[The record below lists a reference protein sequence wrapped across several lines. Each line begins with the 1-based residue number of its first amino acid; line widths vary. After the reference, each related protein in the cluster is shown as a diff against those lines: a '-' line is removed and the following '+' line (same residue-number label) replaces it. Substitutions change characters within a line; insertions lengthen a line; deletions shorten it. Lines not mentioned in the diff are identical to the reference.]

1 MTSSIL
7 TDTYTLANGVT
18 IPKVGFG
25 TWQIPQ
31 SQAEEAV
38 YNALTLGYRHIDT
51 ALAYQNEQGVGAGIS
66 DAGIPREQIFV
77 TTKLPAET
85 KTYAGAKQDFETS
98 LKNLGLDYVD
108 LYLIHAPWPWAK
120 RGNYDQE
127 NKDVWRAMEEIYQS
141 GRAKAIGISNFGVP
155 EMKNIFAG
163 ATVKPMVNQI
173 QYHVGYTENVI
184 TKFAKDNGLLVE
196 AYSPLATGRLLQ
208 DPDLTAIAESYN
220 VSIAQLAI
228 KFCLQNGTLPLPK
241 ATHRDHAEI
250 NAQLDFTISDK
261 DMAKLNSLEEE

>member
-1 MTSSIL
+1 MASSIL
-7 TDTYTLANGVT
+7 TETYELANGVK

-31 SQAEEAV
+31 AEAQEAV
-38 YNALTLGYRHIDT
+38 YNALALGYRHIDT
-51 ALAYQNEQGVGAGIS
+51 ALAYHNEEGVGAAIS
-66 DAGIPREQIFV
+66 YSGIPRDQIFV

-85 KTYAGAKQDFETS
+85 KTYEGAKQDFETS

-120 RGNYDQE
+120 RGNYDKE
-127 NKDVWRAMEEIYQS
+127 NKEVWKAMEEIYQS

-155 EMKNIFAG
+155 EMKNIFDG

-173 QYHVGYTENVI
+173 QYHVGYTENTI

-208 DPDLTAIAESYN
+208 DPDLTAMAEQYN

-228 KFCLQNGTLPLPK
+228 KFCLQNGVLPLPK
-241 ATHRDHAEI
+241 ATHRFHAES

-261 DMAKLNSLEEE
+261 DMDKLNELEEE

>member
-66 DAGIPREQIFV
+66 DAGIPREQLFV

-184 TKFAKDNGLLVE
+184 TKFAKDNGLLLE

>member
-7 TDTYTLANGVT
+7 TATYTLSNGVK

-31 SQAEEAV
+31 AKAQEAV
-38 YNALTLGYRHIDT
+38 YNALSLGYRHIDT
-51 ALAYQNEQGVGAGIS
+51 ALAYHNESGVGAGIS
-66 DAGIPREQIFV
+66 YAGIPRDQLFV

-85 KTYAGAKQDFETS
+85 KTYAGTKRDFETS

-127 NKDVWRAMEEIYQS
+127 NRDVWRAMEEIYQS

-163 ATVKPMVNQI
+163 AVVKPMVNQI
-173 QYHVGYTENVI
+173 RYHVGYTENVI

-241 ATHRDHAEI
+241 ATHRMHAES
-250 NAQLDFTISDK
+250 NAQLDFTISDA
-261 DMAKLNSLEEE
+261 DMDKLNHLEEE